1 MKTEKFVIRWKQ
13 LFLMIA
19 VICSITVF
27 LPAPVSAAEEEVPL
41 ESLEDVYITGFMQ
54 ADQDQKLH
62 WSGAKLNGSGQ
73 EYEYGR
79 CFFLP
84 SGADCDTVS
93 IWFART
99 EKDSSTGKTVSVPE
113 TGYVLIN
120 GERVKSG
127 DSIRLP
133 SEGNYL
139 SITLEDEKK
148 SETKIHIR
156 KSAAIPSMFIST
168 SSGSME
174 DIHADK
180 EHKEKGEMLL
190 IREDG
195 TQDYKGALKH
205 IKGRGNVTWDYNK
218 RPYNIKLDQSAD
230 LLGMGKAKGWCLLAN
245 YLDTSLLRN
254 KIVYDLAEET
264 GIDFTMDSRSLDLY
278 LNGEYKGTYL
288 MTEKVEIDKNRVNV
302 TDMEK
307 ATENANGEDVDL
319 ESYPAGGSN
328 AYAVNTRKWREIPND
343 PADITGGYLIEVEL
357 DERYAGEA
365 CGFVTRIGQA
375 VTMKAPEF
383 VSKKQIDYIAG
394 FYQDM
399 EDALYAKTGYNA
411 KGKHFSEYLDEE
423 SVAKMYLLQEYSL
436 NLDSG
441 ITSFYL
447 YKDSDLTGDGKLH
460 MAPVWDFDIALGNHP
475 GRDGVNLTDPQVW
488 WANRAQIYNVGGL
501 NLLAQAV
508 QYESVKKQI
517 VEQWNEVFRPAV
529 RYLLGK
535 NTDYQPKKLKKL
547 SEYKNEVSVSA
558 EMNFMIWPETL
569 MHSVTGVQS
578 GANFTESME
587 YIENFLDRRVS
598 FLHETSKGGLAYGTV
613 SGYQRLTGT
622 VHMEGTMKAGETLTA
637 KVENSNAKDGFLY
650 QWFADGEEIA
660 GANGESYVLKEA
672 DVGKIISFT
681 VKALD
686 DTLLASLT
694 QTGTEP
700 VQKADQ
706 KEDENPLADKAVL
719 LKASD
724 ITKISSTVN
733 GVVIEFTKTEN
744 AVSYDIYRKSGSVPT
759 KIGNTKNL
767 SFTDMQPVGGS
778 RISYSVKALSGN
790 SAKYIDAPLG
800 AEKEITLPNAP
811 KKLKAKVQKGRKV
824 SLSWKKVKGA
834 SAYLIYR
841 ADSKN
846 GEYKLIR
853 KVKKNAVRYTDKKKL
868 KAKKTYFYKVA
879 VFKDGMYS
887 PFGNT
892 AKAKIKK

>member
-1 MKTEKFVIRWKQ
+1 MKTETFVIRWRQ

-27 LPAPVSAAEEEVPL
+27 LPASVSATEEETPI

-62 WSGAKLNGSGQ
+62 WSGAKLNGSDQ
-73 EYEYGR
+73 EFEYGR

-99 EKDSSTGKTVSVPE
+99 EKDSSTGKPVSVPE

-127 DSIRLP
+127 DLIRLP
-133 SEGNYL
+133 SEGHYL

-156 KSAAIPSMFIST
+156 KSAEVPSMFIST

-180 EHKEKGEMLL
+180 EYKEKGDMLL
-190 IREDG
+190 VCADG

-205 IKGRGNVTWDYNK
+205 IKGRGNATWEYDK
-218 RPYNIKLDQSAD
+218 RPYNIKLDKSAD

-264 GIDFTMDSRSLDLY
+264 GIDFIMDSKPLDLY
-278 LNGEYKGTYL
+278 LNGEYKGAYL
-288 MTEKVEIDKNRVNV
+288 LTEKVEIDKNRVNV

-307 ATENANGEDVDL
+307 ATEEANGEDADL
-319 ESYPAGGSN
+319 ESYPAGGFN

-357 DERYAGEA
+357 DERYAGET
-365 CGFVTRIGQA
+365 CGFVTKIGQA

-383 VSKKQIDYIAG
+383 VSKKQIDYIAD

-399 EDALYAKTGYNA
+399 EDALYAKTGYNK

-460 MAPVWDFDIALGNHP
+460 MAPAWDFDIALGNHP

-529 RYLLGK
+529 RYLLGE
-535 NTDYQPKKLKKL
+535 NTNYQPKKLKKL

-578 GANFTESME
+578 GGNFTESME
-587 YIENFLDRRVS
+587 YIQNFLDRRVS

-613 SGYQRLTGT
+613 SGYQRLTGM
-622 VHMEGTMKAGETLTA
+622 VRMEGIMKAGETLTA
-637 KVENSNAKDGFLY
+637 KVENSNAEDGFLY

-660 GANGESYVLKEA
+660 GANAESYVLKEA

-681 VKALD
+681 VRALD

-706 KEDENPLADKAVL
+706 KEEENPPADEAVL

-724 ITKISSTVN
+724 VTKISSTVN

-744 AVSYDIYRKSGSVPT
+744 AVSYDIYRKSGSALT

-767 SFTDMQPVGGS
+767 SFTDIQPVGGS
-778 RISYSVKALSGN
+778 RTSYSVKALSGN
-790 SAKYIDAPLG
+790 SAKYRDAPLG

-811 KKLKAKVQKGRKV
+811 NKLKAKAQKGKKV

-853 KVKKNAVRYTDKKKL
+853 KVKKNAVRYTDKKEL

-887 PFGNT
+887 PFGKT